1 MAGRDV
7 YQIGQP
13 TITKPA
19 AANFVAEE
27 LFPGRGRRTAYQR
40 IHSRITEAQ
49 RKGEL
54 PQGQSISADVFF
66 GWAVEQKGWEAL
78 RSVPGLPMP
87 ISILVKGT
95 SATAQVGSDVSGF
108 LIPAD
113 CEELKR
119 HYIAAMHKLEIAER
133 EIIVLKKQ
141 LADIQAAKKAR
152 SMKMSEAGKQG
163 GRGNAK

>member
-78 RSVPGLPMP
+78 RSV
-87 ISILVKGT
+87 
-95 SATAQVGSDVSGF
+95 
-108 LIPAD
+108 
-113 CEELKR
+113 R
-119 HYIAAMHKLEIAER
+119 KLEGGSASNNRYPRPRVE
-133 EIIVLKKQ
+133 EAAVFFGYYPVFKSYIIRKAPTLK
-141 LADIQAAKKAR
+141 DSFPPNIQPR
-152 SMKMSEAGKQG
+152 IPV
-163 GRGNAK
+163 